1 MIRSTNY
8 CDRLSNRSMSC
19 GWQFGSGFRELHL
32 EFPGFVEEND
42 SGGEHRHAHRMA
54 AFVQED
60 LIKCTPSKFHK
71 SHRE

>member
-8 CDRLSNRSMSC
+8 RDRLSNRSMSY

-42 SGGEHRHAHRMA
+42 SGGSTAMRIGCGLCARR
-54 AFVQED
+54 FD
-60 LIKCTPSKFHK
+60 
-71 SHRE
+71 